1 VPHAVFD
8 VFAGAGGMSLG
19 FAVAGFDVVAAAE
32 CDRDACATFAKA
44 HPGATVFDGDVGVL
58 PRRVLRSLRDDV
70 DVVIGGPP
78 CQPWSGGGKRLGA
91 ADPRNGWPAFLRVLA
106 EVRPA
111 AFVAENVAGLA
122 SAARRPY
129 LDALLAQLG
138 DLGFTTTTKV
148 VDAAAHGVPQTR
160 RRLFLVGRR
169 DVRSPFT
176 WPEPSTARRAARA
189 CVDAAPYGEPN
200 RSVVTYARRPDLRP
214 DPYHGHLFNG
224 GGRPIDLARPAPTL
238 LASMGGNKTPWVDT
252 LGLVPAYHGHLVAGG
267 APRCGAVAGARRI
280 TLGEA
285 ARLQTFADDVQFVGS
300 RASCYRQIGNAVPPR
315 LACTVA
321 RALIAVL
328 DRHA

>member
-1 VPHAVFD
+1 VAHAVLD
-8 VFAGAGGMSLG
+8 VFAGAGGLSLG
-19 FAVAGFDVVAAAE
+19 FAAAGFTVVAGAE
-32 CDRDACATFAKA
+32 WDADACATFAKA

-58 PRRVLRSLRDDV
+58 PRRALRSLRDDV

-106 EVRPA
+106 EVQPV
-111 AFVAENVAGLA
+111 AFVAENVAGLS

-129 LDALLAQLG
+129 LDALRAQAH
-138 DLGFTTTTKV
+138 DLGYATSAQV

-160 RRLFLVGRR
+160 RRLFVVGWRGA
-169 DVRSPFT
+169 RSTFA
-176 WPEPSTARRAARA
+176 WPVAAASRARA
-189 CVDAAPYGEPN
+189 GDCIGAAPLGEPN
-200 RSVVTYARRPDLRP
+200 RAAVTYAQRPDLRP

-224 GGRPIDLARPAPTL
+224 GGRPIDLGRPAPTL

-252 LGLVPAYHGHLVAGG
+252 LGIVPAYHRHLATGG
-267 APRCGAVAGARRI
+267 AARRGVVPGARRI

-285 ARLQTFADDVQFVGS
+285 ARLQTFADDTAFVGS

-315 LACTVA
+315 LAAAVA
-321 RALIAVL
+321 GALAAML
-328 DRHA
+328 ARDA